1 MIAICFIISGVIYNS
16 VFFMIKLKI
25 IISIITGMLIF
36 SSCTQSPG
44 KDSTYRA
51 VNGYIDISGHDFRSE
66 KSIKLDG
73 EWEFYWNR
81 LLTPAD
87 FSSLNP
93 PLKTGNITVPSY
105 WNGFNAGSGP
115 LSGDGC
121 ATYRLKIKLKKAET
135 LYALRIRHMY
145 TAYTLWADN
154 QIIAANGKVGMNI
167 NSMEAQ
173 FLPQLAFFHSHSD
186 EVQLVLQISNFYH
199 AKGGF
204 QDTIT
209 IGHKDIIRHD
219 QLLSQIL
226 EMFLF
231 GVLVI
236 MVIYYL
242 SFYIMN
248 IKDRTFLYFSLLCL
262 VFALRIPFLGE
273 RLFIDFFPWFSW
285 ELNEKISFLTINLGL
300 VTGNLYLY
308 WLLKESY
315 SKTLKNFLTAIGSGL
330 CLLVIFSFSRFYW
343 YSMFV
348 SQAFILIW
356 MVYGIYL
363 IIKTSMI
370 KKEGFAFL
378 IAGISITLVSSLIEI
393 LYILKIL
400 SFGPISR
407 YGLFIFIITQALM
420 LSYRYS
426 RTFKKIESLSRDKA
440 GLFSSS
446 IQIIS
451 SLILDSSTRLYE
463 KTQDVARISVML
475 ARKLGYNH
483 EKTEEI
489 KIAALLHD
497 IGMIGV
503 QNISSGISADISE
516 DDIRM
521 IENHPKRSIDII
533 SNLKE
538 LDGVKT
544 IIEQHHESYDGRG
557 FPAGIKGN
565 AINEGAQIIRIADD
579 YFTLFTL
586 PEYQDTDRKDKV
598 IKYFE
603 EQKGKAYNPA
613 IADEFILLLN
623 DEEIFYDVHKD
634 DITESEDLGIY
645 TWKMPSAIHME
656 GYIITRVIDRLKS
669 LVNINTETL
678 NSIEFS
684 LGEIVRNAII
694 HGNKYDSGK
703 FVTVKLRVN
712 GFLFLDSDYKK
723 IEMSVADEG
732 EGIDFNAYNRFK
744 QLRADL
750 GSAIKFIKEQKDSI
764 ADEEKK
770 KAFATAI
777 KNFDQFQLKYFFDF
791 NTFMQKKT
799 PYSTGGVGLLYVLRM
814 FDNVEFRK
822 ITDEH
827 RVCGMEVVMEKIIPA

>member
-1 MIAICFIISGVIYNS
+1 MINF
-16 VFFMIKLKI
+16 KI
-25 IISIITGMLIF
+25 IISIISGMLIF
-36 SSCTQSPG
+36 SSCAQSPG
-44 KDSTYRA
+44 KDSKYRA
-51 VNGYIDISGHDFRSE
+51 VNGYLDISGHDFNSGN
-66 KSIKLDG
+66 SIKLDG
-73 EWEFYWNR
+73 EWEFYWNQ
-81 LLTPAD
+81 LLTPEN
-87 FSSLNP
+87 FSAANP
-93 PLKTGNITVPSY
+93 PVKTGNITVPSY
-105 WNGFNAGSGP
+105 WNGLNAGSGP
-115 LSGDGC
+115 LSGEGY
-121 ATYRLKIKLKKAET
+121 ATYRLKIKVKKADT

-154 QIIAANGKVGMNI
+154 HIIASNGKVGKDK
-167 NSMEAQ
+167 NSMEPQ
-173 FLPQLAFFHSHSD
+173 FLPRLAFFYSHSD
-186 EVQLVLQISNFYH
+186 EVQFVIQISNYYH
-199 AKGGF
+199 VKGGF
-204 QDTIT
+204 QDSIT
-209 IGHKDIIRHD
+209 IGHKDSIRHE

-231 GVLVI
+231 GVLFI

-248 IKDRTFLYFSLLCL
+248 IKDRTFLYFSLLCF

-273 RLFIDFFPWFSW
+273 RLFIDFFPYFSW
-285 ELNEKISFLTINLGL
+285 ELNEKISFITINLGL

-315 SKTLKNFLTAIGSGL
+315 SKPVKNFLTASGSAF
-330 CLLVIFSFSRFYW
+330 CLLVLFSFSRFYW
-343 YSMFV
+343 YTMFI
-348 SQAFILIW
+348 SQAIILIW

-370 KKEGFAFL
+370 KKDGFSFL
-378 IAGISITLVSSLIEI
+378 IAGLCITLVSSLIEI
-393 LYILKIL
+393 LYLMKIL
-400 SFGPISR
+400 SFGPVSR
-407 YGLFIFIITQALM
+407 YGLFFFIITQALM

-426 RTFKKIESLSRDKA
+426 LTFKKIETLSRDKA

-463 KTQDVARISVML
+463 KTQDVARISVLL
-475 ARKLGYNH
+475 ARKLGYNQ
-483 EKTEEI
+483 EKVEEI

-503 QNISSGISADISE
+503 QNISSSMSTDISE
-516 DDIRM
+516 DDKRM

-544 IIEQHHESYDGRG
+544 IIEQHHESYDGSG
-557 FPAGIKGN
+557 FPAGIRGN
-565 AINEGAQIIRIADD
+565 AISEGAQIIRIADD
-579 YFTLFTL
+579 YFTLFTF
-586 PEYQDTDRKDKV
+586 PEYQDTDRKEKI

-603 EQKGKAYNPA
+603 EQKGKAYKPSL
-613 IADEFILLLN
+613 ADEFILLLN
-623 DEEIFYDVHKD
+623 DEEIFYNVHKD

-656 GYIITRVIDRLKS
+656 GFIITRVIDRLKS
-669 LVNINTETL
+669 LVNINAETL

-694 HGNKYDSGK
+694 HGNKYDSEK
-703 FVTVKLRVN
+703 IVTVKLRVN

-723 IEMSVADEG
+723 IEISVADEG

-764 ADEEKK
+764 TDKEKK
-770 KAFATAI
+770 EAFATAI